1 MTPISNIENIDIDA
15 ATVLDA
21 AETDTLSGDVRDALL
36 THLRAIK
43 VPWAMLAEDEQAEH
57 IAAVQKTG
65 EDVVRRVVNLIAG
78 GGMPH
83 VVGTVAKFTVK
94 DNIKVEFAVTS
105 LVSNICA
112 LAEHGKAQ
120 AVLVLSNASEFIGE
134 HAPAKADPDQPDLP
148 MQEGK
153 AA

>member
-1 MTPISNIENIDIDA
+1 MSEHIDIDIA
-15 ATVLDA
+15 SVLDA
-21 AETDTLSGDVRDALL
+21 AETETLSGDIRDALL

-43 VPWAMLAEDEQAEH
+43 IPWAMLAEDEQQDHITAIQNTAE
-57 IAAVQKTG
+57 AAV
-65 EDVVRRVVNLIAG
+65 RRIVGLVAG

-83 VVGTVAKFTVK
+83 VVGTIKKFTVT
-94 DNIKVEFAVTS
+94 DAIKVEFMVSS

-112 LAEHGKAQ
+112 LAEHGKAS

-134 HAPAKADPDQPDLP
+134 HAPAKPDPDQPDMLKP
-148 MQEGK
+148 DK